1 MNNETHISKRYVYFT
16 FPWRW
21 IRNKQ
26 IIHRG
31 NDEYGMLIITDD
43 EGIPVKMFGYELM
56 NNNEYNEE

>member
-31 NDEYGMLIITDD
+31 NDEYGMLIITDED
-43 EGIPVKMFGYELM
+43 GKAVKMYGYELISKD
-56 NNNEYNEE
+56 EDEIF